1 MEINKLVVT
10 NENLMG
16 IITDE
21 KVFLIVNNQAWNS
34 YRMIPIKEATMNDIL
49 STDNCIIRIAK

>member
-1 MEINKLVVT
+1 MEINKLVVK
-10 NENLMG
+10 NKNLMG

-21 KVFLIVNNQAWNS
+21 KVFLILNNQAWNS

>member
-10 NENLMG
+10 KENLMG

-49 STDNCIIRIAK
+49 STDNCISG

>member
-10 NENLMG
+10 KENLMG

-21 KVFLIVNNQAWNS
+21 KVYVILSIQSWNS
-34 YRMIPIKEATMNDIL
+34 YRMIPIKDATMNDIL